1 MYDLSIL
8 IVLLIFIVSPFII
21 YKFIKELIH
30 ETKKN

>member
-8 IVLLIFIVSPFII
+8 IVLLILIVSPFFI
-21 YKFIKELIH
+21 YRFIKEIIH

>member
-8 IVLLIFIVSPFII
+8 IVLLILVISPFVI
-21 YKFIKELIH
+21 YKCIKELIY

>member
-8 IVLLIFIVSPFII
+8 IVLLILIVSPFII
-21 YKFIKELIH
+21 YKCIKELIH

>member
-8 IVLLIFIVSPFII
+8 IVFLILIVSPFII
-21 YKFIKELIH
+21 YKCIKELIY